1 MGRLTE
7 STSVERG
14 GRERQKRN
22 PYVTDRKGIFRF
34 YFSIL
39 SLFWMG
45 VEIAQQMV
53 KDEEIITLSP
63 LYFSFSSS
71 SPVSCPNPNS
81 PSIESS
87 FFSPNPTF
95 GVSFHLL
102 YPPDSAI

>member
-1 MGRLTE
+1 
-7 STSVERG
+7 
-14 GRERQKRN
+14 
-22 PYVTDRKGIFRF
+22 
-34 YFSIL
+34 
-39 SLFWMG
+39 MG

-81 PSIESS
+81 PSIQSS
-87 FFSPNPTF
+87 LFSPNPTYRA
-95 GVSFHLL
+95 SFHHLL